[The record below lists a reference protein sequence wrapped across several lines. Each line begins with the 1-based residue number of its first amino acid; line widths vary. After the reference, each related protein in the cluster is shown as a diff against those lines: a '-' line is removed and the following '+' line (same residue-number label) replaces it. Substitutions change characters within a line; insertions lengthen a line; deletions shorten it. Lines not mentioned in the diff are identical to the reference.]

1 METYSPAALRAV
13 KPLVKPHLK
22 VTADKPHG
30 RDSGITGPA
39 LGILLSPAMK
49 HTAFR
54 FSGTLSDLF
63 LTHPCLAGAMQRRIV
78 SQSLRGGGVP
88 TTSSSPCLPCT
99 TRLIHHELKIH

>member
-1 METYSPAALRAV
+1 METYSQAARRTV

-30 RDSGITGPA
+30 RGSGITGPA

-63 LTHPCLAGAMQRRIV
+63 PTHPCLAGAMQRQIV
-78 SQSLRGGGVP
+78 SQLLRGGGGP
-88 TTSSSPCLPCT
+88 ATS
-99 TRLIHHELKIH
+99 